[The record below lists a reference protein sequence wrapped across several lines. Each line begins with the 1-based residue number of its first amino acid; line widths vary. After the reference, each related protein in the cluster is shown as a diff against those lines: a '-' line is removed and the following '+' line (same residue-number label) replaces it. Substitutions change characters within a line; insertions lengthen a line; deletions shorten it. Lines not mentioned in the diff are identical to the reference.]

1 MCRNCQQHSRLRTAM
16 TWAGT
21 RCPGPGTAQGH
32 RMATVHGFPYC
43 LRCGRYSRAG
53 LRSACTGEPTAH
65 GLRML
70 SRLNGAPP
78 MPPYG
83 YKTWPDGTAARA
95 EQRRHR
101 VLSCSLVHGV
111 GNGSAAPSHKR
122 KGGPGMRGDKP
133 PRKRAK
139 ARSVRLLVN
148 LLGASPCTGSGR
160 PPDEQPSEASRRLA
174 ALRQRV
180 LARQSAAAPANNA
193 SGSSSSSL
201 VACEGAT
208 QRPRPLALGG
218 ST

>member
-1 MCRNCQQHSRLRTAM
+1 MDWVCI
-16 TWAGT
+16 

-32 RMATVHGFPYC
+32 RMATVHGLPYC

-53 LRSACTGEPTAH
+53 LRGACTGQATTY

-70 SRLNGAPP
+70 SRLNATPP

-111 GNGSAAPSHKR
+111 GNGSAAPSHKK
-122 KGGPGMRGDKP
+122 KGGPSVLGDQP
-133 PRKRAK
+133 PCKRAK
-139 ARSVRLLVN
+139 ARHSRKLVN
-148 LLGASPCTGSGR
+148 LFGAGPCTGTGR
-160 PPDEQPSEASRRLA
+160 PPDEQPSDATLRLA

-180 LARQSAAAPANNA
+180 LARQSAAAPANSA
-193 SGSSSSSL
+193 SGSSGSSL

-208 QRPRPLALGG
+208 
-218 ST
+218 